1 MNIRKFWRLSCLTVA
16 SLFWASC
23 TESNPQFPITLSANP
38 DSSSDANGGGFS
50 NESSSSAAAPESS
63 SSEIV
68 ASQKS
73 SSSGI
78 SSSNNSNSSIASSS
92 SRVPLY
98 ALARDTSVACMDS
111 SFTSHNCDFSE
122 KRYSC
127 DEYKE
132 YLGKDST
139 ISARILAAWEDG
151 LQSCGAILLP
161 IEVLYGPVDTPA
173 CAKPHTEHIFKCSD
187 GSTYAK
193 YKLEGN
199 LIYANEDEYD
209 EAHGISYLVKTCKQ
223 DEFALFL
230 DILAD
235 VQKVLYEKFAK
246 LLEDFPNMNER
257 DKRYLDELLDHEKKT
272 LNGRYSPYLSR
283 DDDYAVS
290 ELRWM
295 SEFWFDGY
303 IAKTKTCEDGIPVMT
318 ERYQK
323 MYNSIFYECL
333 SMIDVDLETYY
344 PLGWKNNQ

>member
-1 MNIRKFWRLSCLTVA
+1 MTIHKFFRLCSLTVA

-23 TESNPQFPITLSANP
+23 GTDSNPQFPIAGATNP
-38 DSSSDANGGGFS
+38 DSSADAGEGRFS
-50 NESSSSAAAPESS
+50 SASSEIESSVSAEPVSS
-63 SSEIV
+63 SSEIAELSSSAKV
-68 ASQKS
+68 GS
-73 SSSGI
+73 SSSENIG
-78 SSSNNSNSSIASSS
+78 SNFAGY
-92 SRVPLY
+92 V
-98 ALARDTSVACMDS
+98 LARDPSVACMDS

-209 EAHGISYLVKTCKQ
+209 EAHGISYLVKSCKQ

-272 LNGRYSPYLSR
+272 LNGRYSPYLSG

-303 IAKTKTCEDGIPVMT
+303 IAKTKTCEDGIPIMT

-323 MYNSIFYECL
+323 MYNSIYDECL
-333 SMIDVDLETYY
+333 YVFIDVDLETYY

>member
-1 MNIRKFWRLSCLTVA
+1 
-16 SLFWASC
+16 
-23 TESNPQFPITLSANP
+23 
-38 DSSSDANGGGFS
+38 
-50 NESSSSAAAPESS
+50 
-63 SSEIV
+63 
-68 ASQKS
+68 
-73 SSSGI
+73 
-78 SSSNNSNSSIASSS
+78 
-92 SRVPLY
+92 
-98 ALARDTSVACMDS
+98 MDS

-139 ISARILAAWEDG
+139 ISERLLAAWEEG
-151 LQSCGAILLP
+151 LQSCGAISLP
-161 IEVLYGPVDTPA
+161 IAALYGPVDTPA
-173 CAKPHTEHIFKCSD
+173 CAKPHTEHIFKCLN
-187 GSTYAK
+187 GSTFAK

-209 EAHGISYLVKTCKQ
+209 EAHGISYLVKSCKQ

-323 MYNSIFYECL
+323 IYNSIFYECL